1 MNIVKVFNILYC
13 TFSYLKGGRGI
24 ICAQEYDMEES
35 DNDKVN
41 KDEQINTNKAST
53 TRLLHLSKIAHLPHA
68 KVMKTLV
75 SRNFGTVFSIVKQ
88 LIEYNNIHD

>member
-13 TFSYLKGGRGI
+13 SFAYLKGGGGI

-35 DNDKVN
+35 DNDEVN

-53 TRLLHLSKIAHLPHA
+53 TKLLRPSKIAHLPHA
-68 KVMKTLV
+68 KEMKTLV
-75 SRNFGTVFSIVKQ
+75 SRNFRTVFSIVKQ
-88 LIEYNNIHD
+88 LIEYNNLHD